1 MPGGKFTDSR
11 ITENLKVATEYF
23 KATVANKSN
32 KNSGG
37 SIGFIPFKMNFT
49 MDGLSGI
56 KIYNELNVDTSFLPQ
71 GYSKTLKFIV
81 TGVDHKLSK
90 NDWETTIHTTLI
102 PTTSNVSKIT
112 GSFKV
117 SLKEEV
123 TPEIPEIETPTGTPD
138 QTPSTILSPTVTPER
153 DAWILLAIVLREGGG
168 DKQSVVDVA
177 QSIANRA
184 GSKSY
189 GGVTNG
195 SIYSLVTS
203 FNQYQPAFKDG
214 NGNVSNEWLNVKD
227 FTTAKIAANY
237 KYEESDKR
245 KFQDSVKGNKYN
257 TFDEWIGAQLKA
269 IWLNLIDQNLRANA
283 ASFIQGRTDFKSTE
297 RFGGSRAGASTII
310 SNANNKAKLKK
321 SNNNV
326 WRGTSDH
333 NVFGWQYYYQTNTTY
348 SLPSIADLMK
358 LKSIFDNVIIKR

>member
-1 MPGGKFTDSR
+1 MLQFDDST
-11 ITENLKVATEYF
+11 IAKNIAVATEYF
-23 KATVANKSN
+23 KAYYPIAYREK
-32 KNSGG
+32 KFSGG
-37 SIGFIPFKMNFT
+37 TTGFIPFNIEFT
-49 MDGLSGI
+49 IDGLSGI
-56 KIYNELNVDTSFLPQ
+56 KIYNKLRIDTSFLPN
-71 GYSKTLKFIV
+71 GYPLTLDFIV
-81 TGVDHKLSK
+81 TGVEHKLK
-90 NDWETTIHTTLI
+90 DGDWETLIKVTLI
-102 PTTSNVSKIT
+102 PKLESTEVVVTTANFKASIYPTPPAKVAPAVIT
-112 GSFKV
+112 D
-117 SLKEEV
+117 
-123 TPEIPEIETPTGTPD
+123 ETLAN
-138 QTPSTILSPTVTPER
+138 PSPTPER

-310 SNANNKAKLKK
+310 SNANSKAKKLK

-333 NVFGWQYYYQTNTTY
+333 NVFGWQYYYITNTTY
-348 SLPSIADLMK
+348 PLPSIADLMK
-358 LKSIFDNVIIKR
+358 LKPIFDNVIIKP